1 MRKLISRTIIFIAIV
16 SLLPP
21 PLKFLASLYLLWLLA
36 GWLWTIA
43 KYLWQCYR
51 TWQFMRSEPNPTQ
64 SNKPSRKRAEP
75 VFIDSGDNPIDF
87 ARALGWPMAASY
99 PQTQDNGLQRYPMQ
113 LHYFGLRTDLEHA
126 QIRRQLPQKLP
137 KHWFTLDLNR
147 LQSSDEPRATMAFA
161 CVRLSF
167 YVESARRL
175 GWLDETL
182 HRQILLLNA
191 ERAKECFAG
200 WQDFASAFVQGRSQW
215 LARGRSDIL
224 GIPVSA
230 EQAQQWLNETGHPWF
245 ELPWSPWQES
255 RHKSAGETLNNP
267 V

>member
-1 MRKLISRTIIFIAIV
+1 MRKHLYIAFFLFVALATPLRSIAT
-16 SLLPP
+16 LL
-21 PLKFLASLYLLWLLA
+21 LLLYGWWWVTRNLWA
-36 GWLWTIA
+36 IP
-43 KYLWQCYR
+43 KRLWQHYR
-51 TWQFMRSEPNPTQ
+51 TWQLMHSEPSPTQ
-64 SNKPSRKRAEP
+64 PKQPSRERAEP
-75 VFIDSGDNPIDF
+75 VFIGSGDNLIDF
-87 ARALGWPMAASY
+87 ALALGWPMAASY
-99 PQTQDNGLQRYPMQ
+99 PQKQDNGRKRYPMQ

-126 QIRRQLPQKLP
+126 QIRRQLPQKLQ

-147 LQSSDEPRATMAFA
+147 LQSTDEPRAAMAFA

-191 ERAKECFAG
+191 ERAKECFSG

-224 GIPVSA
+224 GEAAST
-230 EQAQQWLNETGHPWF
+230 EQAQHWLNAPNHPWHQ
-245 ELPWSPWQES
+245 LPWPLAPIHLQ
-255 RHKSAGETLNNP
+255 KTLEKTH
-267 V
+267 